1 VSIIDVLGAS
11 VLIVWIGVMS
21 WAIAD
26 RAIKRNRP
34 TSTHAPVANKRTD
47 TWVDRLAPMISAT
60 NVEAAAITRKA
71 AAAGLMPLQLKT
83 VHNGQARYVVFRGND
98 PEKAK
103 RFLWDAKVNE
113 LGLQYVVETT
123 DGNWGADID
132 GLYLENLREWQR
144 DTDMATR
151 IGKVITVHDPIK
163 ALVNAERGAL
173 DNFLVEIECGR
184 CRSSWWDGVRYQDST
199 AVRCPRCRTI
209 NRVETHNISVST
221 YSSPEPLQHDHP

>member
-1 VSIIDVLGAS
+1 MG
-11 VLIVWIGVMS
+11 
-21 WAIAD
+21 WAIAG

-34 TSTHAPVANKRTD
+34 AGPHASVATKRTRGWAD
-47 TWVDRLAPMISAT
+47 ELARMISAT
-60 NVEAAAITRKA
+60 NVEADAITRKA
-71 AAAGLMPLQLKT
+71 AAAGLMPLQLKA
-83 VHNGQARYVVFRGND
+83 VHDGEARYVVFRGND

-103 RFLWDAKVNE
+103 RFLWDVRVNE

-132 GLYLENLREWQR
+132 GLYLENLRPWQC

-151 IGKVITVHDPIK
+151 IGKVVTVHDPTK
-163 ALVNAERGAL
+163 ALVNAERGSL

-221 YSSPEPLQHDHP
+221 YSSPEPLQHHHP